1 MDVRIVEL
9 EPMRV
14 ASVLAYGNEPEMK
27 AWEKMLSWAQ
37 SHHIMDKPHRA
48 FGFNNPSPTPGSPNY
63 GYEVWMTVAPD
74 VQADDTVKMIDFSG
88 GRYAVTRCVGV
99 SNIFN
104 TWQELL
110 MWVENSPHRQA
121 EHQWL
126 EEHIKMGPDVSPDDY
141 VLDLYLPIKAAL
153 SPE

>member
-9 EPMRV
+9 DPMRV
-14 ASVLAYGNEPEMK
+14 ASVLAYDNEPEMK
-27 AWEKMLSWAQ
+27 AWAKMLSWAQ
-37 SHHIMDKPHRA
+37 AHHLMEKPHRA

-63 GYEVWMTVAPD
+63 GYEVWMTVDSD
-74 VQADDTVKMIDFSG
+74 VQTDDTVKIVDFTG

-126 EEHIKMGPDVSPDDY
+126 EEHIKVGPNVSPDDY